1 MRIKLRIFARPFKKD
16 SLFAYWGA
24 SLELLQVAMSLHM
37 KSLPKKKKKKNTKK
51 KKRQK

>member
-24 SLELLQVAMSLHM
+24 SLELLQVAMSLHT
-37 KSLPKKKKKKNTKK
+37 KSLPKKKKKNTKK